1 MWWEN
6 CFSKPVVKLLEV
18 EEGYVSEKWNL
29 ISCSVRGLL
38 SGIFQL
44 KRNNPSICC
53 DWGKKAI
60 ADFLKGALCWFP
72 ALSGIV
78 PVMLNEGLGISLCE
92 GFKMLFD
99 FSQRHP
105 TQSGSGVETGD
116 CKWRVGGQA
125 TKDSN
130 YHPPSAWTA
139 WWMTLG
145 RSDRD
150 GCFTLP
156 HPRPHLPACVLHSL
170 NTWLSRTLWEAG
182 IAAGSWLRHAGF
194 SRIHITSFSSVSAV
208 GGGGD
213 IMRHVQQAEIE
224 HLCSSGDCTKS
235 YNVLESNVAESDF

>member
-116 CKWRVGGQA
+116 CKGRVGGQA

-130 YHPPSAWTA
+130 YHSPQCMNSMVNDPWQEWQGWVFHPPPPSTPPSC
-139 WWMTLG
+139 MCP
-145 RSDRD
+145 SQ
-150 GCFTLP
+150 P
-156 HPRPHLPACVLHSL
+156 QHLAEQ
-170 NTWLSRTLWEAG
+170 NT
-182 IAAGSWLRHAGF
+182 
-194 SRIHITSFSSVSAV
+194 V
-208 GGGGD
+208 GG
-213 IMRHVQQAEIE
+213 R
-224 HLCSSGDCTKS
+224 DCGR
-235 YNVLESNVAESDF
+235 